1 MTTLL
6 AEEKKVPDVNTAE
19 ALAQTTLER
28 LGITHAP
35 VNPITVAR
43 QLGYAVNGSIFWS
56 PNMSGRV
63 QKVNGK
69 IRIDVN
75 AKDHPNR
82 RNFTIAHEIG
92 HALLHLQGVDD
103 ATISDPEY
111 RWTASEEQS
120 PYKEVEANRFAAA
133 LLMPPAW
140 VRQAFETTK
149 DIGALAHTFE
159 VSNDAMRFQL
169 EKLGLIPK

>member
-1 MTTLL
+1 MTITLL
-6 AEEKKVPDVNTAE
+6 EENKVPDIRTAE
-19 ALAQTTLER
+19 AKAASTLQQ
-28 LGITHAP
+28 LGITRPP
-35 VNPITVAR
+35 VNPIMVAR
-43 QLGYAVNGSIFWS
+43 LLGYAVNGSIFWT

-63 QKVNGK
+63 QKINGK

-92 HALLHLQGVDD
+92 HALLHLQGIDD

-111 RWTASEEQS
+111 RWTASEDQS

-149 DIGALAHTFE
+149 DIGSLAHTFE
-159 VSNDAMRFQL
+159 VSSDAMRFQL